1 MSKDTNQERI
11 VKAAEALVQAAG
23 MEVDSLTQQKLCSN
37 LDDLKSSFDNKLE
50 AVSKSINTV
59 NQNIMGLKDSMKK
72 EVKDL
77 LAKQEKRQKLE
88 FAISSSLSRLGAF
101 GYTDIEDRNSYRDSK
116 KSHELVDVILKWF
129 AIGHGYNLP
138 VNFTIASKKELF
150 RTKLVKQLEQLIG
163 HKPRLV
169 DDGSGKVAV
178 YYE

>member
-50 AVSKSINTV
+50 AVSKS
-59 NQNIMGLKDSMKK
+59 MK